1 MVIIMETV
9 KESNNKEVKGKQ
21 KVIKSRYFF
30 GLLYPES
37 LPEDWLMKLESI
49 GQPMAISPLHDKDID
64 MDATEDSS
72 TGEVIYKKP
81 HYHFIYIANNPVT
94 ENSVLNK
101 IRRALGND
109 RAINKVTVPFSS
121 LRNYYDYL
129 SHESKDAIAKRKFV
143 YDKADIQLLNNFDI
157 SRYDQMDVEEKNRAL
172 MAIVN
177 MIRHERLQ
185 NINDLWDYLEEEG
198 YDLYDLNN
206 LKVLDVLKTN
216 SNVLRLC
223 FDAAYQTSTRMG
235 GRKRKTAKTA
245 KMEQEQQEEEQSEQ
259 VVVME
264 DQS

>member
-1 MVIIMETV
+1 MVIIMENT
-9 KESNNKEVKGKQ
+9 KEINKKEAKA
-21 KVIKSRYFF
+21 KVVKSRYFF

-49 GQPMAISPLHDKDID
+49 GQPMAISPLHDRDID

-157 SRYDQMDVEEKNRAL
+157 SRYDQMDVEEKTRVL
-172 MAIVN
+172 MAIVT
-177 MIRHERLQ
+177 MIRYESLQ

-216 SNVLRLC
+216 SSLLRLC
-223 FDAAYQTSTRMG
+223 FDGSYQKG
-235 GRKRKTAKTA
+235 ARKRKTAKTA

-264 DQS
+264 DQN

>member
-1 MVIIMETV
+1 MVIIMQNSN
-9 KESNNKEVKGKQ
+9 ESNNKEVKAKQ
-21 KVIKSRYFF
+21 KVVKSRYFF

-49 GQPMAISPLHDKDID
+49 GQPMAISPLHDRDID
-64 MDATEDSS
+64 IDATEDSDS
-72 TGEVIYKKP
+72 GEVIYKKP

-157 SRYDQMDVEEKNRAL
+157 SRYDQMDVEEKTRVL
-172 MAIVN
+172 MAIVT
-177 MIRHERLQ
+177 MIRYESLQ

-216 SNVLRLC
+216 SSLLRLC
-223 FDAAYQTSTRMG
+223 FDGSYQKG
-235 GRKRKTAKTA
+235 ARKRKTAKTA

-264 DQS
+264 DQN